1 MKTCI
6 YCNERVK
13 YYKVMEINDEQEIS
27 CEDCHHD
34 LYLDSEELKEDR

>member
-1 MKTCI
+1 MEICI

-27 CEDCHHD
+27 CEPCYHD
-34 LYLDSEELKEDR
+34 LYLDSEELKEER